1 MWRMYASTPLFIH
14 VFKSLEAI
22 VRSAAQLIL
31 QIDYDGG
38 DGTGGGGGDDD
49 GSSSS
54 SVGGGNVPIKYV
66 LNNTQN
72 DRERKSNIFEMG
84 KVT

>member
-22 VRSAAQLIL
+22 VRSAAQLVL
-31 QIDYDGG
+31 QIDDDGG